1 MYIYR
6 SIVYMYYIDSTH
18 VYVCIYRNIVYM
30 YYIDST
36 HVHVYTNVHV
46 CVVCICIDL
55 KYLHVHVY
63 TRDYYYVFTGMI
75 NIKYILCSNSCSY
88 NYITLSTRFD

>member
-1 MYIYR
+1 
-6 SIVYMYYIDSTH
+6 MYYIDSTH
-18 VYVCIYRNIVYM
+18 VYTNVHVYIHVYRNIVYM

-36 HVHVYTNVHV
+36 HVYTNVHV